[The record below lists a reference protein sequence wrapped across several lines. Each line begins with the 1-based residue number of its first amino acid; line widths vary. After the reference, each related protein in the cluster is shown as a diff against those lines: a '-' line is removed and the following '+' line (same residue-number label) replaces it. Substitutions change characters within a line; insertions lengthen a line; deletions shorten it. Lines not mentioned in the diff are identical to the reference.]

1 MPSPAYLKQKPY
13 IMAYY
18 EKNKR
23 DNWDRSNARRR
34 FLTEAKRFRNM
45 LLLDIEPDPDPR
57 N

>member
-45 LLLDIEPDPDPR
+45 LLLDIEPDSIPT